1 MLLRACVLAGG
12 SVLRAS
18 WAGSRTTRAVP
29 VWASATARDNGGVT
43 IQIDQSGTAPRPDPA
58 TFSSWA
64 SDQRLFISSTM
75 GGLTPLR
82 SSLASAI
89 AALGAYPVWFEEFG
103 GRDDDAEV
111 AYLAEVATSTIYLGI
126 LGREYGRIDKA
137 LRLSATH
144 AEYREAER
152 LGLPVSVWVQREEDM
167 LADQFNFLSEV
178 RLFHTTGSF
187 ADEGDLVAKVRRR
200 LEEMCAEAV
209 SPWAKLG
216 DAVIR
221 AREITD
227 DGQRVLLRSSVH
239 SRDVLAFLEGL
250 RPANFNGPD
259 VRLTW
264 AGRSVPVRI
273 TDVTTTTTASRS
285 TGVAIEMERGNA
297 RSAGSL
303 GMTVSFGATRYTS
316 DDLAAI
322 DMRQLLFGEQVPDR
336 FHSLGGSIRDFT
348 TDLPGKAMPTALYQA
363 VFTLLATEALVESG
377 RAVHVESAQVSPLG
391 PEGRR
396 VRMAWVGHT
405 DRGGRPTRV
414 ALDGVMPIET

>member
-1 MLLRACVLAGG
+1 
-12 SVLRAS
+12 
-18 WAGSRTTRAVP
+18 
-29 VWASATARDNGGVT
+29 
-43 IQIDQSGTAPRPDPA
+43 
-58 TFSSWA
+58 
-64 SDQRLFISSTM
+64 M
-75 GGLTPLR
+75 GALTPLR
-82 SSLASAI
+82 RSLAGGI
-89 AALGAYPVWFEEFG
+89 ADLGAYPVWFEEFG

-111 AYLAEVATSTIYLGI
+111 AYLGEVATSTIYLGI

-137 LRLSATH
+137 QRLSATH

-152 LGLPVSVWVQREEDM
+152 LGVPISVWVQHEEDM

-187 ADEGDLVAKVRRR
+187 DDENDLVAKVRRR

-227 DGQRVLLRSSVH
+227 DGQRIVLRAAVH
-239 SRDVLAFLEGL
+239 SRDVLTVLEGL
-250 RPANFNGPD
+250 RPANFNHRD

-264 AGRSVPVRI
+264 TGRSVPVRI

-285 TGVAIEMERGNA
+285 TGVVIEMERRG
-297 RSAGSL
+297 GSSGGSPL
-303 GMTVSFGATRYTS
+303 GMTISFGATTYTS
-316 DDLAAI
+316 DDLAVV
-322 DMRQLLFGEQVPDR
+322 DMRRLLFNEPVPAGV
-336 FHSLGGSIRDFT
+336 HSLGGSIRDFI
-348 TDLPGKAMPTALYQA
+348 TDLPGKAVPTALYQA

-377 RAVHVESAQVSPLG
+377 RAMHVESAQVSPLG

-396 VRMAWVGHT
+396 VRMVWVGHS
-405 DRGGRPTRV
+405 DRGGQPTRV
-414 ALDGVMPIET
+414 ALEGVMPIEA